1 MTWAEQ
7 MTFNYALGI
16 LEKHGITIY
25 NEKGEARPAD
35 KVLHEL
41 VQLYISGNLNPSNLT
56 K

>member
-16 LEKHGITIY
+16 LKKYGITIY
-25 NEKGEARPAD
+25 NSDGSSRLAD
-35 KVLHEL
+35 EVLHEL
-41 VQLYISGNLNPSNLT
+41 VKLYISGDLNPSNLT